1 MPLKKG
7 WLLGSIGLV
16 FAILMSLAGCASME
30 KDSVENPYRI
40 LQGATLDDIF
50 HIPTG
55 IKVTKEQLLD
65 LLAGGRVIYIG
76 ETHDNVEAHRVQ
88 LEIIKGLT
96 ERYPG
101 QVAVGMEMFQR
112 SFQAVLDQWSREELT
127 EKEFLK
133 ETKWYSVWTMDYE
146 YYKPILNFIRE
157 HHLLL
162 LALDPSGELMKE
174 VSNQGLE
181 GLSEEVRRK
190 LPQIDLSDPY
200 HRKLI
205 KAFYKAHP
213 SLNQSFERFY
223 GVHVLREETM
233 AEIIADFLT
242 SEKGKGKKLIVLA
255 GGNHIRYG
263 LGIPRRV
270 FRRLPEAY
278 AIVLPVEISI
288 PEEMRKRLMDVQLPD
303 IPLTPAD
310 FYWMVKYDNIKKER
324 LRLGVIVKEV
334 ASKVIVARVLKDS
347 SAAKAGIKE
356 GDILISM
363 DGEGLHENFDL
374 TYLIGQK
381 KPGDKGRF
389 LIQRG
394 EAQFEVEALF
404 ETDSHP

>member
-1 MPLKKG
+1 MLVKKG
-7 WLLGSIGLV
+7 WPLGSVGLV
-16 FAILMSLAGCASME
+16 FALLISLAGCASMG
-30 KDSVENPYRI
+30 KDSVEDPYRI
-40 LQGATLDDIF
+40 LEDATLDDIF
-50 HIPTG
+50 HVSTG
-55 IKVTKEQLLD
+55 IKITKGQLLD
-65 LLAGGRVIYIG
+65 LLAAKRVIYIG

-112 SFQAVLDQWSREELT
+112 SYQALLDRWSRDELT

-133 ETKWYSVWTMDYE
+133 ESKWYHVWRMDYD
-146 YYKPILNFIRE
+146 YYKPLLNLIRD
-157 HHLLL
+157 HHLIL
-162 LALDPSGELMKE
+162 LALNPPGELMKE

-181 GLSEEVRRK
+181 GVSEELGNE
-190 LPQIDLSDPY
+190 LPQMDLSDPY
-200 HRKLI
+200 HRRLI
-205 KAFYKAHP
+205 KAFYKGHP
-213 SLNQSFERFY
+213 SLNQSFKRFFEIQ
-223 GVHVLREETM
+223 VMREETM
-233 AEIIADFLT
+233 AEIIANFLT
-242 SEKGKGKKLIVLA
+242 SDKGKGKKLVVLA
-255 GGNHIRYG
+255 GGNHVRYG

-278 AIVLPVEISI
+278 AIVLPTAIYI

-303 IPLTPAD
+303 IPFSPAD
-310 FYWMVKYDNIKKER
+310 FYWAVKYEDLKKER
-324 LRLGVIVKEV
+324 LRLGVIVKEFAGKLRV
-334 ASKVIVARVLKDS
+334 AKVLKGS

-363 DGEGLHENFDL
+363 DGEELNQNFDL
-374 TYLIGQK
+374 IYLIGQK

-394 EAQFEVEALF
+394 EEQFELEALF